1 MTNLKEFKKQAY
13 KFIDW
18 IVEYYEDIEKYSV
31 KPDVEPDQI
40 YKKLPAKPPENGEP
54 IDTIFE
60 DFNKI
65 ILPGLTHWQS
75 PNFFAYFPANSSLPS
90 FLAEILTAA
99 LGAQCMKWETSP
111 AATELEELVMDWLKK
126 MLKLPDYFHGVIQDT
141 ASTSTLCALL
151 TAREKLSG
159 FKINDL
165 GFELSD
171 AYRVYCSEEAH
182 SSVEKA
188 IKICGIGSR
197 NLIKIETDE
206 LFSLKPDVLK
216 KRIKKDIKAGK
227 KPLCVVATFGTTS
240 STAIDPI
247 EEIGNICRKYK
258 LWLHVDAAYAGSALI
273 LPKYRRMVK
282 DLRQVDS
289 FVVNPHKWLFTNF
302 DCSAYYVRDKE
313 SLIRT
318 FQIVP
323 EYLKT
328 LNQGRVNDYCD
339 WGIQLGRRFR
349 ALKLWFV
356 IRNFGLKGLQ
366 DKLKK
371 HISLAGYF
379 KEMIINDKDF
389 ELVVPV
395 NFNLVCFRFKPQN
408 ILCHETLNK
417 INEHLLETINNTGN
431 IYLTHTRL
439 KGIYTLRMAIGQT
452 NVEKRHVDGAWK
464 LIKEKAYSLKI

>member
-1 MTNLKEFKKQAY
+1 
-13 KFIDW
+13 
-18 IVEYYEDIEKYSV
+18 
-31 KPDVEPDQI
+31 
-40 YKKLPAKPPENGEP
+40 
-54 IDTIFE
+54 
-60 DFNKI
+60 
-65 ILPGLTHWQS
+65 
-75 PNFFAYFPANSSLPS
+75 
-90 FLAEILTAA
+90 
-99 LGAQCMKWETSP
+99 
-111 AATELEELVMDWLKK
+111 
-126 MLKLPDYFHGVIQDT
+126 
-141 ASTSTLCALL
+141 
-151 TAREKLSG
+151 
-159 FKINDL
+159 
-165 GFELSD
+165 
-171 AYRVYCSEEAH
+171 
-182 SSVEKA
+182 
-188 IKICGIGSR
+188 
-197 NLIKIETDE
+197 
-206 LFSLKPDVLK
+206 
-216 KRIKKDIKAGK
+216 
-227 KPLCVVATFGTTS
+227 
-240 STAIDPI
+240 
-247 EEIGNICRKYK
+247 
-258 LWLHVDAAYAGSALI
+258 
-273 LPKYRRMVK
+273 MVK